1 LAYTLKLSNSD
12 MLVLTSKC
20 EMFRDDREYKV
31 TIRYAGRADLAILQQ
46 FLLGKMR
53 DLPQEA
59 IQALD
64 VVLRESPS
72 LK

>member
-1 LAYTLKLSNSD
+1 MLSKLWFILYYEIS
-12 MLVLTSKC
+12 
-20 EMFRDDREYKV
+20 RDDREYKV
-31 TIRYAGRADLAILQQ
+31 IIRYAGRADLALLQK